1 MNVEFGVGMEVV
13 VAMVGRPPQYALL
26 RSRLREHCENELEG
40 AAGVVSPVGKVAM
53 VASPDGE
60 NPEPIKAEA

>member
-26 RSRLREHCENELEG
+26 RSRLREHCENKLESE
-40 AAGVVSPVGKVAM
+40 AVS
-53 VASPDGE
+53 
-60 NPEPIKAEA
+60 